1 MKGNRIF
8 WRRRVA
14 WGKPPEK
21 ELHGSV
27 TNEGERWKKKAV
39 SNEKAECTK
48 AVEHKDD
55 KYKEITSFPPIYLP
69 FKKTFFHLFLS
80 QKPGRLHYHGK
91 KKKKGL
97 KLFQSYTS
105 IFIYKN

>member
-69 FKKTFFHLFLS
+69 FKKTFFHLLLFLKNLEYCTIMEKKRVKTVS
-80 QKPGRLHYHGK
+80 VLHFH
-91 KKKKGL
+91 L
-97 KLFQSYTS
+97 N
-105 IFIYKN
+105 I

>member
-39 SNEKAECTK
+39 SNEKAECMK

-69 FKKTFFHLFLS
+69 FKKNILSFISIS

-91 KKKKGL
+91 RKRVKTVSVL
-97 KLFQSYTS
+97 HFHLY
-105 IFIYKN
+105 I

>member
-69 FKKTFFHLFLS
+69 FKKTFFHLFLFL
-80 QKPGRLHYHGK
+80 KNLEDCTIMEK
-91 KKKKGL
+91 KKKKRVKTVSVL
-97 KLFQSYTS
+97 HFHLN
-105 IFIYKN
+105 I